1 MQYLYE
7 IGFVATV
14 LSALGWFWRKALGL
28 VAGFFG
34 KSFWFSLLLYV
45 LGFFFEDVSF
55 FLKLFMM
62 LPVDLAIF
70 VLVIVL
76 VNKYITK
83 SRWVVLL
90 LAVGALAAKLLLFDR
105 LTTAAAAWAGQPS
118 GNALQL
124 ADNQQLD
131 AKGELLLDL
140 AQGRTLAQLQ
150 PLLTRHGITA
160 RPAFPNLAHPE
171 YSELDDFYLLDLAQ
185 ASSASR
191 AANDLLASGLVDAV
205 EANEVLTLDDPVRE
219 ARPLPPG
226 GNYGLN
232 DPGVAN
238 LWGFQAMQM
247 ADLFN
252 LLRQSGAKPRQT
264 AKIAIL
270 DTGVDGAHEDLAANF
285 TSSGPQNDRDVV
297 GHGTHC
303 AGIAAAVSNNGRG
316 IASFAPNNGFV
327 QVTSVKV
334 LSDNG
339 SGTQQAIINGI
350 IAAADGGAA
359 VISMSLGGPSLDRAQ
374 RAYAEAVKY
383 ANRAGAVVV
392 VAAGNSDDDAID
404 YAPAN
409 VPGVITVAAVD
420 DQLNKAD
427 FSNTVGS
434 LKMGIAAPGVSIYST
449 VPGNQYKY
457 LNGTSMATPY
467 VAGLLGLAKAL
478 RPDLTTAQAYQL
490 LNETAADTESR
501 GQTGGLIQ
509 PAKVVERLLVGQ

>member
-83 SRWVVLL
+83 SRWLVVLI
-90 LAVGALAAKLLLFDR
+90 AAGALAAKLLFFDR
-105 LTTAAAAWAGQPS
+105 MATAAAAWWEQPATATAPPAGNPP
-118 GNALQL
+118 L
-124 ADNQQLD
+124 AAQ
-131 AKGELLLDL
+131 GELLLDL
-140 AQGRTLAQLQ
+140 GQGHSLAELQ
-150 PLLTRHGITA
+150 PLLDRHGITA
-160 RPAFPNLAHPE
+160 RLAFPNLAHPE
-171 YSELDDFYLLDLAQ
+171 YSELDDFYVLDLTSNQ
-185 ASSASR
+185 ATAANQ

-205 EANEVLTLDDPVRE
+205 ETNEVLTLDDPVRE

-252 LLRQSGAKPRQT
+252 LLRQSGAKPGQT

-285 TSSGPQNDRDVV
+285 ASSGPRNDRDVV

-303 AGIAAAVSNNGRG
+303 AGIAGAVSNNGRG

-327 QVTSVKV
+327 QITSIKV

-339 SGTQQAIINGI
+339 SGTQQDIINGI

-359 VISMSLGGPSLDRAQ
+359 VISMSLGGPSLDHAQ

-383 ANRAGAVVV
+383 ANRAGALVV
-392 VAAGNSDDDAID
+392 VAAGNSDEDAID

-420 DQLNKAD
+420 NELNKAD

-467 VAGLLGLAKAL
+467 VAGLLGLAKAM
-478 RPDLTTAQAYQL
+478 
-490 LNETAADTESR
+490 NETAADTESR
-501 GQTGGLIQ
+501 NQTGGLIQ
-509 PAKVVERLLVGQ
+509 PAKVVERLLAGQ